1 MTPAV
6 SRNNSMYFELF
17 TGFRY
22 LINRQK
28 HGFIS
33 LITFLS
39 VAGVAV
45 GVMTLIVVIA
55 VMTGAEYDLRTRIL
69 GSQPHV
75 IVMNRM
81 GLFSDWEQTASRIQ
95 TINGVES
102 VSPFIHKQIVLKST
116 QGMSGAFLK
125 GIGPE
130 FKPVDNSEQ
139 GSSPAGNPI
148 RRRFPEKKDGDIPP
162 IVLGKSL
169 ADELK
174 VKKGD
179 TLLYMLFSGEFGFG
193 MGRIPEM
200 KRFMVKDI
208 LDSGYDEYD
217 KSVALIDL
225 DDARQIL
232 GSGENTVTGMEVKLS
247 EPLKADQMSQTIDS
261 AIDSRFWTTSWV
273 RMNRNIFS
281 ALKLQKSVMFII
293 LVLIILVAAF
303 NIAGS
308 LFMMV
313 MERVKDISILM
324 AMGATGKSIRRIF
337 LMKGIVIGIIGNVL
351 GVTFGFILC
360 EVLKRYQFIELPDDV
375 YYFSTLPVRVEGPDI
390 LVIVMAAFAICFIAS
405 LYPARL
411 ASRLIPVEGLRG
423 V

>member
-1 MTPAV
+1 
-6 SRNNSMYFELF
+6 MYFELF

-28 HGFIS
+28 HTFIS

-75 IVMNRM
+75 IVMHRL
-81 GLFSDWEQTASRIQ
+81 GLFSNWEKTANRIQ
-95 TINGVES
+95 AINGVKS
-102 VSPFIHKQIVLKST
+102 VSPFIHKKIVLRST
-116 QGMSGAFLK
+116 SGMSGAFLK

-130 FKPVDNSEQ
+130 FKPGFNSGK
-139 GSSPAGNPI
+139 GSADMPDSNSK
-148 RRRFPEKKDGDIPP
+148 RFEKGENKDIPP

-200 KRFMVKDI
+200 KRFMVADI

-225 DDARQIL
+225 DDARNIL
-232 GSGENTVTGMEVKLS
+232 GSGANTVTGMEVKLT
-247 EPLKADQMSQTIDS
+247 EPLKADQISREIDS
-261 AIDSRFWTTSWV
+261 AIDPRFWTTSWI

-313 MERVKDISILM
+313 MERVKDIAILM
-324 AMGATGKSIRRIF
+324 AMGATRKSIRRIF
-337 LMKGIVIGIIGNVL
+337 LMKGVVIGIIGNGL
-351 GVTFGFILC
+351 GVSFGFILC

-375 YYFSTLPVRVEGPDI
+375 YYFSTLPVRMEGPDI
-390 LVIVMAAFAICFIAS
+390 FIIVAAAFAICFLAS

-411 ASRLIPVEGLRG
+411 ASRLIPVEGLRE

>member
-1 MTPAV
+1 
-6 SRNNSMYFELF
+6 MYFELF

-28 HGFIS
+28 HTFIS

-55 VMTGAEYDLRTRIL
+55 VMTGAEYDLRSRIL

-75 IVMNRM
+75 IVMHRL
-81 GLFSDWEQTASRIQ
+81 GLFSNWEKVAGRIQ
-95 TINGVES
+95 NISGVAS
-102 VSPFIHKQIVLKST
+102 VSPFIHKKIVLRST
-116 QGMSGAFLK
+116 SGMSGAFLK

-130 FKPVDNSEQ
+130 FTPELRPELKSDKDLPADGNSRQ
-139 GSSPAGNPI
+139 K
-148 RRRFPEKKDGDIPP
+148 RFGKRETSDSPP
-162 IVLGKSL
+162 IILGKSL
-169 ADELK
+169 AEELK

-179 TLLYMLFSGEFGFG
+179 TLLYMLFSDEFGYG
-193 MGRIPEM
+193 VGRIPEM
-200 KRFMVKDI
+200 KRFVVTDI
-208 LDSGYDEYD
+208 TDSGYDEYD
-217 KSVALIDL
+217 KSVALIHL
-225 DDARQIL
+225 DDARKIL
-232 GSGENTVTGMEVKLS
+232 GSGANSVTGLEVKLT
-247 EPLKADQMSQTIDS
+247 EPLQANKVARDINS
-261 AIDSRFWTTSWV
+261 AIEAPFWTTSWIK
-273 RMNRNIFS
+273 MNRNIFS

-313 MERVKDISILM
+313 MERVKDIAILM
-324 AMGATGKSIRRIF
+324 AMGATRKNIRRIF
-337 LMKGIVIGIIGNVL
+337 LLKGIVIGVIGNVL
-351 GVTFGFILC
+351 GVSLGFILC
-360 EVLKRYQFIELPDDV
+360 EVLKRYQFVELPDDV
-375 YYFSTLPVRVEGPDI
+375 YYFTMLPVRVEGLDI
-390 LVIVMAAFAICFIAS
+390 LIIVMAAFTICFFAS

-411 ASRLIPVEGLRG
+411 ASRLVPVEGLRE

>member
-1 MTPAV
+1 
-6 SRNNSMYFELF
+6 MYFELF

-28 HGFIS
+28 MAFIS
-33 LITFLS
+33 LISFLS
-39 VAGVAV
+39 VAGVAL

-75 IVMNRM
+75 IVMHRL
-81 GLFSDWEQTASRIQ
+81 GLFSNWEKTAGQIQ
-95 TINGVES
+95 NVSGVKA
-102 VSPFIHKQIVLKST
+102 VTPFIHKKIVLRST
-116 QGMSGAFLK
+116 SGMSGAFLK

-130 FKPVDNSEQ
+130 FKPQFRTEKD
-139 GSSPAGNPI
+139 SPA
-148 RRRFPEKKDGDIPP
+148 DGDFYAKRFGSIETTDSPP
-162 IVLGKSL
+162 ITLGKSL
-169 ADELK
+169 AEELK

-179 TLLYMLFSGEFGFG
+179 TVLYMLFSGEFGFG
-193 MGRIPEM
+193 AGRIPEM
-200 KRFMVKDI
+200 KRFIVADI
-208 LDSGYDEYD
+208 TDSGYDEYD

-225 DDARQIL
+225 DDARKIL
-232 GSGENTVTGMEVKLS
+232 GSGSNAVTGMEVKLTD
-247 EPLKADQMSQTIDS
+247 PLQANQIARNIDS
-261 AIDSRFWTTSWV
+261 AIEAPFWTTSWIK
-273 RMNRNIFS
+273 MNRNIFS

-313 MERVKDISILM
+313 MERVKDIAILM
-324 AMGATGKSIRRIF
+324 AMGATRKNIRRIF
-337 LMKGIVIGIIGNVL
+337 LLKGVVIGVIGNVL
-351 GVTFGFILC
+351 GVSFGFILC

-375 YYFSTLPVRVEGPDI
+375 YYFTMLPVRMEGFDI
-390 LVIVMAAFAICFIAS
+390 FIIVIAAFAICFVAS

-411 ASRLIPVEGLRG
+411 ASRLVPVEGLRE